1 MPQSTPDIVSKL
13 ADKGEEALQKIAGSP
28 AAQKLLD
35 ALTGL
40 RDRIDELQRRV
51 SGVEQLEKRVAQL
64 EKQVKAHN
72 KAHEPAAKKPASA
85 KKPAAPKSSAV
96 LDNIKKNVKK

>member
-1 MPQSTPDIVSKL
+1 VPQGTPEIVSKL
-13 ADKGEEALQKIAGSP
+13 ADRGEEALQKIASTP

-51 SGVEQLEKRVAQL
+51 SGVEALAKRIADL
-64 EKQVKAHN
+64 EKQVKALS
-72 KAHEPAAKKPASA
+72 KAQKPAAKPAARKAPAKKPA
-85 KKPAAPKSSAV
+85 K
-96 LDNIKKNVKK
+96 

>member
-1 MPQSTPDIVSKL
+1 MPQSTPEIVTKL
-13 ADKGEEALQKIAGSP
+13 ADRGEEALQKLAGSP

-51 SGVEQLEKRVAQL
+51 SGVEDLEKRVVQL
-64 EKQVKAHN
+64 EKQLKAQQ
-72 KAHEPAAKKPASA
+72 KPAAKKPAA
-85 KKPAAPKSSAV
+85 KKPAARKAPA
-96 LDNIKKNVKK
+96 KKPSK

>member
-1 MPQSTPDIVSKL
+1 MPQSTPDIVTKL
-13 ADKGEEALQKIAGSP
+13 ADKGEEALQKLAGSQ

-51 SGVEQLEKRVAQL
+51 SGVEALEKRIVDLEKRVQKL
-64 EKQVKAHN
+64 SKEQ
-72 KAHEPAAKKPASA
+72 
-85 KKPAAPKSSAV
+85 KPAARKAPAKPKSSGKSSGA
-96 LDNIKKNVKK
+96 KK

>member
-1 MPQSTPDIVSKL
+1 VPQGTPEIVSKL
-13 ADKGEEALQKIAGSP
+13 ADRGEEALQKIASTP

-40 RDRIDELQRRV
+40 RGRLDELQRRV
-51 SGVEQLEKRVAQL
+51 SGVEALEKRVADL

-72 KAHEPAAKKPASA
+72 KAHQPAAKKPAA
-85 KKPAAPKSSAV
+85 KKPVA
-96 LDNIKKNVKK
+96 KK

>member
-1 MPQSTPDIVSKL
+1 MPQGTPEIVSKL
-13 ADKGEEALQKIAGSP
+13 ADRGEEALQKIASTP

-51 SGVEQLEKRVAQL
+51 SGVEALEKRIVDL
-64 EKQVKAHN
+64 EKQVKALS
-72 KAHEPAAKKPASA
+72 KAQKPAAKPAARKAPAKKPA
-85 KKPAAPKSSAV
+85 K
-96 LDNIKKNVKK
+96 